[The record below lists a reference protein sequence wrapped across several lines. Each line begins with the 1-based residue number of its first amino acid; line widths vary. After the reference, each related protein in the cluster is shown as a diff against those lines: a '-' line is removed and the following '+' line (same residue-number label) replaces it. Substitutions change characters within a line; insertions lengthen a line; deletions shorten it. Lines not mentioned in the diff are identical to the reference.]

1 MATENAGLYLH
12 IPFCR
17 SKCYYC
23 AFNSMPLGGRDPSP
37 YVEAML
43 KHLAAMAANSCWRQY
58 RFASLFFG
66 GGTPSIIAARDLC
79 RLLDFCLGHFA
90 FAPEAEI
97 TLEGNPDTLSLP
109 MLHDLRA
116 AGVNR
121 LSVGVQSFDDTLL
134 AAIGRIHSSE
144 QGRKAVEAA
153 LQAGF
158 TNINVDL
165 MCGLPGQSLVAHER
179 SLETALSLGVSH
191 LAVYELMLEEGAEL
205 PAMVAKNRL
214 SLPEEETTVAMLEL
228 TAEKLVVA
236 GFKHY
241 EISNFCRP
249 GRDCRHNINYWQ
261 NGTYLGI
268 GAGAVSNLAGL
279 RLVNIVDPDAYYRAI
294 ADERPPY
301 SEAEALSNEAALRES
316 VVMGLRMLDGIDLE
330 VLARRYPGALTR
342 AYEQRIDRLCAK
354 DLLRRKKNRLRLSD
368 RAVLLANQ
376 ALAELV

>member
-23 AFNSMPLGGRDPSP
+23 AFNSLPLGGRDTAP

-43 KHLAAMAANSCWRQY
+43 KHLAAMAADSWWRQQ
-58 RFASLFFG
+58 RFTSLFIG
-66 GGTPSIIAARDLC
+66 GGTPSILTTDALC
-79 RLLDFCLGHFA
+79 RLIDFCLGHFV

-97 TLEGNPDTLSLP
+97 TMEGNPDTLSLP
-109 MLHDLRA
+109 MLRSLRA

-134 AAIGRIHSSE
+134 AAIGRIHSAE
-144 QGRKAVEAA
+144 QGKRAVEAA
-153 LQAGF
+153 LLAEF

-165 MCGLPGQSLVAHER
+165 MCGLPCQSLAAHER
-179 SLETALSLGVSH
+179 SLQTALSLGVSH

-205 PAMVAKNRL
+205 PAMVAENCL
-214 SLPEEETTVAMLEL
+214 ELPDEETTVAMLEL
-228 TAEKLVVA
+228 TEDRLVAA

-241 EISNFCRP
+241 EISNFCQP
-249 GRDCRHNINYWQ
+249 GCACRHNINYWQ

-279 RLVNIVDPDAYYRAI
+279 RLVNIADPDAYCRAI

-301 SEAEALSNEAALRES
+301 SEAEALSNEAAFRES

-330 VLARRYPGALTR
+330 RLARRFPGALTR
-342 AYEQRIDRLCAK
+342 LYEQRIDHLCARN
-354 DLLRRKKNRLRLSD
+354 LLRRENNRLRLSG